1 MTANIE
7 KSVAKLKAI
16 KRSRTKMADAPMVEM
31 EKPLSVTDFSRV
43 YQLGPIGRIEMIKKG
58 VPAGEVEKIARTIGR
73 PKERVIKVLGLP
85 RATIDRRAR
94 SRQQLSVDQGERV
107 LGLSKLVG
115 QVQVMVEQS
124 ANPESFNAARWVADW
139 LDRPSPALGGRC
151 PAEYMDTAE
160 GQELVSG
167 LIAKV
172 QSGAYA

>member
-43 YQLGPIGRIEMIKKG
+43 YQLGPMGRIEMIKKG

-124 ANPESFNAARWVADW
+124 GNPEGFDAARWVADW

>member
-1 MTANIE
+1 MAGNVQ
-7 KSVAKLKAI
+7 KSLAKLKAA
-16 KRSRTKMADAPMVEM
+16 KRFRTKMADAPVVEM

-43 YQLGPIGRIEMIKKG
+43 YRLGPMGRIEIIKKG
-58 VPAGEVEKIARTIGR
+58 VPADEVEKIARTIGR

-94 SRQQLSVDQGERV
+94 SKQSLSTDQGERV

-124 ANPESFNAARWVADW
+124 GNPEAFDAGRWVADW
-139 LDRPSPALGGRC
+139 LDRPLGALEGKC

-167 LIAKV
+167 LLAKV

>member
-1 MTANIE
+1 MDDNIE
-7 KSVAKLKAI
+7 ESVAKMKAI
-16 KRSRTKMADAPMVEM
+16 KRSRTKTGETTMGEM

-43 YQLGPIGRIEMIKKG
+43 YRLGPMGRIEMIKKG

-124 ANPESFNAARWVADW
+124 ANPESFNAAQWVADW